1 MISNTTLMKPSTSR
15 RSKHR
20 SMSINPPKEY
30 STWRNSTSG
39 TPISPPFSFDKYY
52 TPGHRTRP
60 IPAIMLP
67 PEQNETPISPLSPP
81 PRFSSS
87 MSDSTPALSPRSPLS
102 ASSAPRVVTYL
113 TTPDTYGFR
122 ESSGSRPSTS
132 GSDRRPNTADNA
144 TKMESVHSYEQR
156 SAALW
161 RPKTPTTLIPRI
173 SAQTGAPFIPFA
185 AIANPLS
192 RPARAVY
199 AKVGPK
205 ISTVKSPTRP
215 IKVPDTPPQIPIP
228 VFVEPPPHRHSVATT
243 SPTSPLAPSLRS
255 TSSHSQYE
263 SFTPTFGTAPLPP
276 LPAASRRTTYTSFAG
291 SEYTFPSPPTSP
303 IFVMEEET
311 AEVAQLETS

>member
-1 MISNTTLMKPSTSR
+1 MKPSSNR

-30 STWRNSTSG
+30 STWRNSTAG
-39 TPISPPFSFDKYY
+39 TPISSPFSFDKYY
-52 TPGHRTRP
+52 TLEHRTRP
-60 IPAIMLP
+60 IPVIVLP
-67 PEQNETPISPLSPP
+67 PEQDETPILPLSPP

-102 ASSAPRVVTYL
+102 ASSAPRVVGYQ
-113 TTPDTYGFR
+113 TTPDTYRFR
-122 ESSGSRPSTS
+122 ESRGSPPSTGGS
-132 GSDRRPNTADNA
+132 GRRPNTADNA
-144 TKMESVHSYEQR
+144 TKMKSVHSYEQR
-156 SAALW
+156 NAAVW
-161 RPKTPTTLIPRI
+161 RLKTPTTLIPRI

-192 RPARAVY
+192 RPARAVN

-215 IKVPDTPPQIPIP
+215 IKIPDTPPQIPIS
-228 VFVEPPPHRHSVATT
+228 VFVDPQPHRHSMAKA
-243 SPTSPLAPSLRS
+243 SPASPLAPSLRS
-255 TSSHSQYE
+255 TSSNSQYE

-276 LPAASRRTTYTSFAG
+276 LPAASRRTTYTSLAG
-291 SEYTFPSPPTSP
+291 SEYTLPSPPTSP

-311 AEVAQLETS
+311 AEVAQLETC